1 MKARKRNKSTKTLKR
16 GKKLE
21 KTKTL
26 LTIPLTETYVSNIPA
41 SGHGQDP
48 PPPPPNK

>member
-26 LTIPLTETYVSNIPA
+26 LTIPLTDVHITGNQTG
-41 SGHGQDP
+41 GHEP
-48 PPPPPNK
+48 PPPPPNP

>member
-26 LTIPLTETYVSNIPA
+26 LTMQLSDVYIKGIQTGG
-41 SGHGQDP
+41 GHEP
-48 PPPPPNK
+48 PPPPPNQ